1 MIMKRAGLPLLLL
14 LSVVFLAGCSGVK
27 PYPDMPNKNVHLRT
41 KLDDKSVMTSIHA
54 DLDIFG
60 VDARCETKY
69 IGSVELVQSAADIGI
84 PTGQLSYLRFVF
96 SSKGM
101 LGGVSGSTSYETLLR
116 PRAGHEYRVDV
127 RYVDDIYNVTL
138 LETMPGAKGGRELAQ
153 RRLETCRSEP
163 RN

>member
-1 MIMKRAGLPLLLL
+1 MKSTGLSLLLL
-14 LSVVFLAGCSGVK
+14 LSVMFLPGCSGVK

-41 KLDDKSVMTSIHA
+41 KLDDRSVMTSIHA
-54 DLDIFG
+54 DLDIYS

-69 IGSVELVQSAADIGI
+69 IGSVELGQSAADIGI
-84 PTGQLSYLRFVF
+84 PPGQLSYLRFVF
-96 SSKGM
+96 SSKGI

-116 PRAGHEYRVDV
+116 TRAGYEYRADV

-138 LETMPGAKGGRELAQ
+138 LETMPGAKGGRELAP
-153 RRLETCRSEP
+153 RRFDTCRSEP